1 MLNKIKVE
9 GTEMTIRVDLLFEK
23 PTLPQHEL

>member
-9 GTEMTIRVDLLFEK
+9 GTEMTLGVDLLFEK
-23 PTLPQHEL
+23 PTSPQHEL